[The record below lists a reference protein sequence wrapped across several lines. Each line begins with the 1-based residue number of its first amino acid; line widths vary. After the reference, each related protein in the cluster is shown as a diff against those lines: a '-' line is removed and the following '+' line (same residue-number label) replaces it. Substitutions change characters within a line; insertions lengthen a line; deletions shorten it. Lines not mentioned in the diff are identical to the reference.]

1 MDIEVFKRVGT
12 SGFNFKSAG
21 ILDVFESLTVNWRYY
36 TYSRFSLKI
45 LLEDVQKIIFNNSE
59 EIQRRK
65 DILFSL
71 FISDNILNIND
82 VYFYIDRV
90 VCDDSTKGEV
100 VISGKSLR
108 AKSLKRIVYRIY
120 HQTKK
125 PEQIIYDH
133 LNNEVVNPSQ
143 AIRKIQYLS
152 ITSPGT
158 LSTSTV
164 DYQNSYGVVCDEVDA
179 LCSTYDIGI
188 RETATNLQNPHN
200 KLEIVKGKDLS
211 DVVEFNVDFDN
222 LLSESYESSNF
233 DEATMAWV
241 FGEGD
246 GSARLNVKL
255 NDNLAGLE
263 REEIYVDARDIQ
275 KQTQDGS
282 GKDITLTDSQYKAT
296 LTSRGIEKLA
306 EQEEVLTLN
315 GDIDLESD
323 LFVYG
328 KDYELGDRVRFTSK
342 LFNLT
347 KTSVLAGIDETW
359 DSSGHHTSPLWDKES
374 PTVFDIIKR
383 RLSK

>member
-36 TYSRFSLKI
+36 TYSQFSLKI

-133 LNNEVVNPSQ
+133 INNEVVNPSQ
-143 AIRKIQYLS
+143 ASRKIQYLS

-211 DVVEFNVDFDN
+211 DVVEFSVDFDN

-246 GSARLNVKL
+246 GSARINVKL

-359 DSSGHHTSPLWDKES
+359 DNTGHHMSPLWDKES

-383 RLSK
+383 RIK

>member
-36 TYSRFSLKI
+36 TYSQFSLKI

-133 LNNEVVNPSQ
+133 INNEVVNPSQ
-143 AIRKIQYLS
+143 ASRKIQYLS

-282 GKDITLTDSQYKAT
+282 GKDITLTDSQYKAA

-359 DSSGHHTSPLWDKES
+359 DNTGHHMSPLWDKES

-383 RLSK
+383 RIK